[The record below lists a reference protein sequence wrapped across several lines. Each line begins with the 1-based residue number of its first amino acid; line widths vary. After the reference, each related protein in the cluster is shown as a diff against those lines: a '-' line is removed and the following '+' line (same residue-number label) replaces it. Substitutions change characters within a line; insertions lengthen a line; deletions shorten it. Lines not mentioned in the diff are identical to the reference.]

1 MFRYNLK
8 IAIRTFLKQK
18 GYSFINVT
26 GLAIG
31 LTACLFI
38 LLWVQDEL
46 SYDRFHEKADRI
58 YIVGLDIKLG
68 NQDLKAGSTPP
79 PMVFALMEEFEGIE
93 QATRFEGAG
102 QTIVKYEDNIF
113 TEEQCYFVDST
124 FFEIFTFPFV
134 AGDPNTALDRPNT
147 IVITEE
153 MRMKYFGDE
162 NPVGKVLRIDGEED
176 YEITGVCETPPSQS
190 TLDFDFLRSMTGRG
204 RPDAGEWGSNRL
216 QTFVLLEEGVTPDKI
231 NDQFPAILEKYF
243 GPIINAIMN
252 ISLTEFYEGGNR
264 YYYYLEPYTD
274 IHLHSSFTENFEG
287 AMDPIYVYI
296 LSVVAL
302 FILLIACIN
311 FVNLTT
317 ARSSLRAKEV
327 GIKKVVG
334 SSRRKL
340 IYQFLTESM
349 LISILSMILAV
360 VLVELLKGKFN
371 NLAEKEL
378 TVDYFSNPVIIPS
391 LILLTLFVGFVA
403 GSYAAFFQSS
413 VNILSVLKGKFSHAM
428 KSGVLRNILVVFQ
441 FTISIFLIIC
451 TLTVFSQIRFVRNMD
466 LGYDKDQ
473 VMVIQRFNALGDHQQ
488 VFKEELLKDPAI
500 EHASVSVN
508 VPGRGFSGNGILKE
522 GGKDTEVHIL
532 SRWWADY
539 DILETMGF
547 TMADGRFY
555 SPEFPTDSNAL
566 IINQAS
572 VPSLE
577 LDDPLN
583 QRLVEPSDTL
593 TTRPIIGIV
602 RDFNFQ
608 SAHNPIRPMSV
619 ELMRRGQIGRFLLI
633 KVQPE
638 NRQTI
643 IRRAEELWK
652 EMVVDQPFE
661 YFFMDDEFDEIYGA
675 ERRLGTI
682 YSVFSILAI
691 FIACLGLFGMASFTT
706 EQKTKDVGI
715 RKAMGATA
723 SSIVLLLARE
733 FNKWVLAANVIAWP
747 LAFFMMKNWLQDFAY
762 RIDQG
767 VFTYLLAAMLTL
779 VVAILTVSYQ
789 SVRAAI
795 KNPAESLRYE

>member
-1 MFRYNLK
+1 MLRYNLK

-31 LTACLFI
+31 LAACLFI

-93 QATRFEGAG
+93 QAARFEGAG
-102 QTIVKYEDNIF
+102 QTIVQYEDNIF

-124 FFEIFTFPFV
+124 FFEIFTFPFI

-176 YEITGVCETPPSQS
+176 YEITGVCATPPSQS
-190 TLDFDFLRSMTGRG
+190 SLDFDFLRSMTGRG

-216 QTFVLLEEGVTPDKI
+216 QTFVLLEEDVTPDKI

-264 YYYYLEPYTD
+264 YYYYLESFTD
-274 IHLHSSFTENFEG
+274 IHLHSSFTENFGG

-334 SSRRKL
+334 SNRRKL

-473 VMVIQRFNALGDHQQ
+473 IMVIQRFNALGDRQQ
-488 VFKEELLKDPAI
+488 VFKEEFLKDPAI

-555 SPEFPTDSNAL
+555 SRKFPTDSNAL

-572 VPSLE
+572 IPSLE

-608 SAHNPIRPMSV
+608 SAHNPIRPMSL
-619 ELMRRGQIGRFLLI
+619 ELMRRGQIGRFLII

-638 NRQTI
+638 NRQTT

-661 YFFMDDEFDEIYGA
+661 YFFLDDEFDEIYGG

-682 YSVFSILAI
+682 YSIFSILAI

-747 LAFFMMKNWLQDFAY
+747 LAFFMMKSWLQDFAY

-795 KNPAESLRYE
+795 KNPANSLRYE